1 MIASDCLMIDTEDPW
16 HDRSLPIILNLSGKS
31 PMTLSI
37 EARDKPEFG
46 GAERAAGPVATGA
59 C

>member
-1 MIASDCLMIDTEDPW
+1 MIDTEDPW